1 MKKEDKIII
10 VLALMLMF
18 LAGIIG
24 YNMGESHV
32 YSMDNEYYTHTEAL
46 LDSINNWN
54 ESFIDTVMESDTY
67 YEYELARESNN
78 K

>member
-1 MKKEDKIII
+1 MKENLI
-10 VLALMLMF
+10 VVALALMIAF
-18 LAGIIG
+18 WVGIIG

-32 YSMDNEYYTHTEAL
+32 YSIDNEYYTHTEAL
-46 LDSINNWN
+46 LDSINAWD

-67 YEYELARESNN
+67 YEYELARESYN

>member
-1 MKKEDKIII
+1 MKENLI
-10 VLALMLMF
+10 VVALALMIVF
-18 LAGIIG
+18 WAGLIG

-46 LDSINNWN
+46 LDSINNWD
-54 ESFIDTVMESDTY
+54 ESFMDTVMESDTY
-67 YEYELARESNN
+67 YEYELARENYN